1 MHKILIIIR
10 KEWSEVFKNKLV
22 LFTVAF
28 MPLMF
33 TALPLIM
40 LGVTSPSDSMSG
52 LTSSDM
58 PASFGELCGTMSESA
73 CAQYWVVSQFLIL
86 YMMMPLMIP
95 VTIASYSIVGEKS
108 TRTLEPVLATPVKT
122 WELLTGKALAASIP
136 AIVVTWIGFFAFA
149 IGASILASSPEVVAR
164 FLDPLWLTAI
174 FIIGPELSIAAVSVA
189 VLISSRVSDPRVA
202 EQLSALV
209 VLPLLAVFF
218 GQVTGFFFL
227 NDTLI
232 VWMALI
238 MVVVDLGLLYFATQ
252 LFQRERILT
261 RWT

>member
-1 MHKILIIIR
+1 MHKIWIIIQ
-10 KEWSEVFKNKLV
+10 KEWAEVFKNRLV

-28 MPLMF
+28 MPLLF

-40 LGVTSPSDSMSG
+40 LNATGTAAGMSG
-52 LTSSDM
+52 LSSSDM
-58 PASFGELCGTMSESA
+58 PASFGEMCGTMSESA
-73 CAQYWVVSQFLIL
+73 CAQYWLVSQFLIL

-136 AIVVTWIGFFAFA
+136 AVLVTWLGFTVFAV
-149 IGASILASSPEVVAR
+149 GARLLATSPEVVAR
-164 FLDPLWLTAI
+164 FLDPLWLIAI
-174 FIIGPELSIAAVSVA
+174 FVIGPQLSIAAVSVA

-202 EQLSALV
+202 EQLSAMV
-209 VLPLLAVFF
+209 ILPLLAVFF

-227 NDTLI
+227 NETLI
-232 VWMALI
+232 LWMAAV
-238 MVVVDLGLLYFATQ
+238 MVLVDVGLMYFATQ
-252 LFQRERILT
+252 LFQREKILT
-261 RWT
+261 RWK